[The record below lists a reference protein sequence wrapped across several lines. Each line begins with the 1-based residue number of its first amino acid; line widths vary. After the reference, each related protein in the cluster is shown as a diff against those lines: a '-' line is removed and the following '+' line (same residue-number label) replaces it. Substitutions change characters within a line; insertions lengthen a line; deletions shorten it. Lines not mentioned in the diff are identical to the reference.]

1 MKDRKI
7 NLDRPQLTGNEIM
20 AGKKFEAIVQNH
32 QFMSKPFYKQTWFF
46 GTTGL
51 ASLGLIIGSTLAFQ
65 NPPPSED
72 SMAQYYTTDVPP
84 NQTEENSKII
94 ALNEV
99 NMNTEATE
107 ATAATDNSINNQSQ
121 NTQTIENTFTP
132 EEQLK
137 SNRKTPDRSVTLAQ
151 EKQKTDHQD
160 LPVTQLQPDALPIDE
175 PERNKTMDLY
185 PRIGDKIG
193 GTITR
198 DQLLDNKGITTEGD
212 VNIIHFELHLI
223 DGLGGKIY
231 SEDGN
236 QLNQE
241 MKEALEEVGQ
251 GETIY
256 FENIRGQVKNGTEVR
271 LNPLRYV
278 LLN

>member
-7 NLDRPQLTGNEIM
+7 NLDRPQLTENEIM
-20 AGKKFEAIVQNH
+20 AGKNFEAIVQNH

-51 ASLGLIIGSTLAFQ
+51 ASLGIIIGSTLAFQ

-84 NQTEENSKII
+84 DNSEENTKII
-94 ALNEV
+94 AINAVSIDREV
-99 NMNTEATE
+99 KET
-107 ATAATDNSINNQSQ
+107 TDNSINHQSQ
-121 NTQTIENTFTP
+121 NTTTIENTFTQ
-132 EEQLK
+132 EENEK
-137 SNRKTPDRSVTLAQ
+137 TNRKTPDKPVVPNQ
-151 EKQKTDHQD
+151 EKQNLELKG
-160 LPVTQLQPDALPIDE
+160 LSVNQLQPAEQPDEE
-175 PERNKTMDLY
+175 PERDKAMDLY
-185 PRIGDKIG
+185 PRISDKIG

-223 DGLGGKIY
+223 DGLGGKVY

-241 MKEALEEVGQ
+241 MKEALDQVSQ

-256 FENIRGQVKNGTEVR
+256 FENIRGQVKNGSEVR

-278 LLN
+278 LMN

>member
-7 NLDRPQLTGNEIM
+7 NLDRPQLTHNEIM
-20 AGKKFEAIVQNH
+20 AGKNFEAIVQNH

-46 GTTGL
+46 GTAGL
-51 ASLGLIIGSTLAFQ
+51 ASLGIIVGSTLAFQ
-65 NPPPSED
+65 NPPSTD
-72 SMAQYYTTDVPP
+72 NTSAQYYTTDALPDSGLDD
-84 NQTEENSKII
+84 NQLIVMDG
-94 ALNEV
+94 NESV
-99 NMNTEATE
+99 NTNDES
-107 ATAATDNSINNQSQ
+107 NLIQNQLQ
-121 NTQTIENTFTP
+121 NTRAIEETFTP
-132 EEQLK
+132 DKNLQTNKTEADRRSNPILDQAVPLEPKVEETVETDQ
-137 SNRKTPDRSVTLAQ
+137 P
-151 EKQKTDHQD
+151 KQQ
-160 LPVTQLQPDALPIDE
+160 VTQDT
-175 PERNKTMDLY
+175 ERNKALGFH
-185 PRIGDKIG
+185 PRISDKIG

-198 DQLLDNKGITTEGD
+198 DELLDNKGITAEGD

-223 DGLGGKIY
+223 DGLGGKVY

-241 MKEALEEVGQ
+241 MKEALDQVGQ

-256 FENIRGQVKNGTEVR
+256 FENIRGQVKNGSEVR

>member
-7 NLDRPQLTGNEIM
+7 NLDRPQLTHNEIM
-20 AGKKFEAIVQNH
+20 AGKNFEAIVQNH

-51 ASLGLIIGSTLAFQ
+51 ASLGIIIGSTLAFQ
-65 NPPPSED
+65 NPPS
-72 SMAQYYTTDVPP
+72 
-84 NQTEENSKII
+84 
-94 ALNEV
+94 
-99 NMNTEATE
+99 
-107 ATAATDNSINNQSQ
+107 TDNTSALYYNTDALPDSGVDDNQLIVMNENESVNTNDESNLIQNQLQ
-121 NTQTIENTFTP
+121 NTLAIEETFTP
-132 EEQLK
+132 DKNLKTNKTETDRRQNPIPDQSIPLELKVEEPL
-137 SNRKTPDRSVTLAQ
+137 VTNQPKNEVAQ
-151 EKQKTDHQD
+151 EM
-160 LPVTQLQPDALPIDE
+160 
-175 PERNKTMDLY
+175 ERNKALDLY
-185 PRIGDKIG
+185 PRISDKIDG
-193 GTITR
+193 SITR
-198 DQLLDNKGITTEGD
+198 DELLDNKGITTEGD

-223 DGLGGKIY
+223 DGLGGKVY

-241 MKEALEEVGQ
+241 MKEALEQVGQ